1 MRQHGATTELPIL
14 RSPIAVAA
22 FAGWNDAGEAASGVL
37 THLAEQWEPGPIA
50 ALDPDEYY
58 DFQVNRP
65 TLTLDGDGHQTS
77 IEWSTTQV
85 SYCSPPGADR
95 DIVLIQGIE
104 PNMRWRPF
112 CDELLGLCNGLG
124 VERTV
129 ILGALLSDTP
139 HTRPVPIIGSASDE
153 ATLKRYELEPSH
165 YEGPTGIV
173 GVLQSAFSRA
183 DTPALSLWAQ
193 IPHYINQPPCP
204 KATLALLNRLEDILD
219 IRIPVGELP
228 EDAAE
233 WEATVN
239 EAASDDSE
247 MMEYI
252 STLEQREGAPRLMPA
267 SGEELAREFEKFLR
281 RPGAQPE

>member
-1 MRQHGATTELPIL
+1 MRQYEALPTL

-22 FAGWNDAGEAASGVL
+22 FTGWNDAGEAASGVL
-37 THLAEQWEPGPIA
+37 EHLVEQWGNTSVA

-65 TLTLDGDGHQTS
+65 TLSLDENGQQAS

-85 SYCSPPGADR
+85 SYCSPPGSER

-104 PNMRWRPF
+104 PNMRWRGY
-112 CDELLGLCNGLG
+112 CDELLVICDGLK

-139 HTRPVPIIGSASDE
+139 HTRPVPIIGSATDD
-153 ATLKRYELEPSH
+153 ATLKRYELEPSK

-173 GVLQSAFSRA
+173 GVLQSAFARA
-183 DTPALSLWAQ
+183 DRQALSLWAQ

-219 IRIPVGELP
+219 LRIPVGELP

-233 WEATVN
+233 WESTVN
-239 EAASDDSE
+239 DAASDDSE
-247 MMEYI
+247 MLEYI
-252 STLEQREGAPRLMPA
+252 NTLEQREGDPKVMQA

-281 RPGAQPE
+281 RPGAQPD

>member
-1 MRQHGATTELPIL
+1 M
-14 RSPIAVAA
+14 AVAA
-22 FAGWNDAGEAASGVL
+22 FAGWNDAGEAASAVLEHLVQQWGV
-37 THLAEQWEPGPIA
+37 EPIA

-65 TLTLDGDGHQTS
+65 TLTLDEQGQQQA
-77 IEWSTTQV
+77 IEWSTTSV

-104 PNMRWRPF
+104 PNLRWRSY
-112 CDELLGLCNGLG
+112 CEELLGLCAALN

-139 HTRPVPIIGSASDE
+139 HTRPVPIIGSATDE
-153 ATLKRYELEPSH
+153 TTIKRFELEPSH

-173 GVLQSAFSRA
+173 AVLQSAFARMGE
-183 DTPALSLWAQ
+183 PALSLWAQ
-193 IPHYINQPPCP
+193 VPHYINQPPCP
-204 KATLALLNRLEDILD
+204 KATLALLNRLENILD
-219 IRIPVGELP
+219 LRIPVGDLP
-228 EDAAE
+228 EEAAE
-233 WEATVN
+233 WESTVN

-247 MMEYI
+247 MLEYI
-252 STLEQREGAPRLMPA
+252 STLEQREGEPRLMQA
-267 SGEELAREFEKFLR
+267 SGEDLAREFEKFLR

>member
-1 MRQHGATTELPIL
+1 MKRFDALPTL

-22 FAGWNDAGEAASGVL
+22 FAGWNDAGEAASAVL
-37 THLAEQWEPGPIA
+37 EHLTEQWGVEPVA

-65 TLTLDGDGHQTS
+65 TLTLDEHGQQRT

-85 SYCSPPGADR
+85 SYCSPPGADH

-104 PNMRWRPF
+104 PNLRWRSY
-112 CDELLGLCNGLG
+112 CEELLDLCAALE

-139 HTRPVPIIGSASDE
+139 HTRPVPIIGSATDE
-153 ATLKRYELEPSH
+153 EMIKRFELDPSR

-173 GVLQSAFSRA
+173 AVLQSAFARV
-183 DTPALSLWAQ
+183 DEPALSLWAQ
-193 IPHYINQPPCP
+193 VPHYINQPPCP
-204 KATLALLNRLEDILD
+204 KATLALLNRLENILD
-219 IRIPVGELP
+219 LRIPVGDLP
-228 EDAAE
+228 EEAAE
-233 WEATVN
+233 WESTVN
-239 EAASDDSE
+239 EAASDDSD
-247 MMEYI
+247 MLEYI
-252 STLEQREGAPRLMPA
+252 NTLEQREGEPRLMQA

>member
-1 MRQHGATTELPIL
+1 MKRFNELPTL
-14 RSPIAVAA
+14 RSPVAVAA
-22 FAGWNDAGEAASGVL
+22 FAGWNDAGEAASEVL
-37 THLAEQWEPGPIA
+37 KHLAEQWGVEPVA

-65 TLTLDGDGHQTS
+65 TLTLDDDGKQRA

-104 PNMRWRPF
+104 PNLRWGSF
-112 CDELLGLCNGLG
+112 CEELLYLCEELR

-139 HTRPVPIIGSASDE
+139 HTRPVPIIGSATDE
-153 ATLKRYELEPSH
+153 EMIKRFELDPSH

-173 GVLQSAFSRA
+173 AVLQSAFARVGE
-183 DTPALSLWAQ
+183 PALSLWAQ
-193 IPHYINQPPCP
+193 VPHYINQPPCP
-204 KATLALLNRLEDILD
+204 KATLALLNQLENILD
-219 IRIPVGELP
+219 LRIPVGDLP
-228 EDAAE
+228 EEAAE
-233 WEATVN
+233 WETTVN
-239 EAASDDSE
+239 KAASEDSE
-247 MMEYI
+247 MLEYI
-252 STLEQREGAPRLMPA
+252 TSLEQREGEPRLMQA
-267 SGEELAREFEKFLR
+267 SGEDLAREFEKFLR

>member
-1 MRQHGATTELPIL
+1 MKRFDALPTL
-14 RSPIAVAA
+14 RSPVAVAA
-22 FAGWNDAGEAASGVL
+22 FAGWNDAGEAASAVL
-37 THLAEQWEPGPIA
+37 QHLAEQWGVAPVA

-65 TLTLDGDGHQTS
+65 TLTLDESGKQRA

-104 PNMRWRPF
+104 PNLRWRSF
-112 CDELLGLCNGLG
+112 CEELLELCAELR

-139 HTRPVPIIGSASDE
+139 HTRPVPIIGSATDE
-153 ATLKRYELEPSH
+153 EMIKRFELDPSR

-173 GVLQSAFSRA
+173 AVLQSAFARV
-183 DTPALSLWAQ
+183 DEPALSLWAQ
-193 IPHYINQPPCP
+193 VPHYINQPPCP
-204 KATLALLNRLEDILD
+204 KATLALLNRLENVLNL
-219 IRIPVGELP
+219 RIPVGDLP
-228 EDAAE
+228 EEAAE
-233 WEATVN
+233 WESTVN
-239 EAASDDSE
+239 EAASDDSD
-247 MMEYI
+247 MLEYI
-252 STLEQREGAPRLMPA
+252 NTLEQREGEPRLIQA

-281 RPGAQPE
+281 RPGAQPD